1 MVELDGTIEAC
12 RPLWLV
18 ICPGGGFVPVI
29 GDGAGQLRLTVIRGQ
44 GPDLCHRSARWPHD
58 GDGPSLA
65 CA

>member
-1 MVELDGTIEAC
+1 MVELDGTTEAC

-29 GDGAGQLRLTVIRGQ
+29 GDGAGQLRLAVIRGKV
-44 GPDLCHRSARWPHD
+44 RSCAIAPQVARG
-58 GDGPSLA
+58 GDGPSLV